1 MMKDE
6 EKVSQETK
14 VVHGGHDLDEE
25 TRAIVPPIHLSTTF
39 EREKDGS
46 YPKGYI
52 YRRSGNP
59 NRDSLERCLLE
70 LEGGE
75 DCAAFS
81 SGSSA
86 AMAVFS
92 SLSPGDHVL
101 APDDL
106 YHGTV
111 HQLDVL
117 MKRWGMETSYVDMT
131 DPESVEDAIRDE
143 TKLIWIET
151 PSNPLLKVTDI
162 EGVCEIACERGVL
175 TAVDN
180 TWSTSVI
187 QRPLA
192 LGADLVV
199 YSTTKYFGGHS
210 DVVGGAVICGEDGAL
225 FERIRDIQIHG
236 GATPSP
242 FDCWLTRRGI
252 KTLGVRMERHCEN
265 ALRIAEFLEGH
276 DSVERVYYPGLESHP
291 GHDVARKQM
300 EMYGGMLSFQVK
312 GGEEEAFEVA
322 AGLKVFTRATS
333 LGSVESLVEH
343 RSSIEG
349 EGTKTPGNLLR
360 LSVGIEDVDDLVC
373 DLEKAL
379 AELT

>member
-1 MMKDE
+1 MDE
-6 EKVSQETK
+6 KEKKRCVDTK
-14 VVHGGHDLDEE
+14 VVHSGKDVDEGTGALVE
-25 TRAIVPPIHLSTTF
+25 PISLSTTF
-39 EREKDGS
+39 ERAVDGS
-46 YPKGYI
+46 YPKGFI
-52 YRRSGNP
+52 YRRNSNP
-59 NRDSLERCLLE
+59 NRDSLERCLMD
-70 LEGGE
+70 LEGGV

-86 AMAVFS
+86 AMSVFQ
-92 SLSPGDHVL
+92 SLEPGDHVL

-111 HQLDVL
+111 HQMDVL
-117 MKRWGMETSYVDMT
+117 MERWGMETSYVDMT
-131 DPESVEDAIRDE
+131 DLDDFREGIRED

-162 EGVCEIACERGVL
+162 GAVCEIAREKQIV

-187 QRPLA
+187 QRPLD

-210 DVVGGAVICGEDGAL
+210 DVVGGAVICAEESETFD
-225 FERIRDIQIHG
+225 RVRDIQIHG

-252 KTLGVRMERHCEN
+252 KTLGVRMERHCKN
-265 ALRIAEFLEGH
+265 AVKIAEFLEGH
-276 DSVERVYYPGLESHP
+276 DGVEKVYYPGLKSHP
-291 GHDVARKQM
+291 GHDIASKQM
-300 EMYGGMLSFQVK
+300 KMYGGMLSFQVY
-312 GGEEEAFEVA
+312 GEEEKAFDVA
-322 AGLKVFTRATS
+322 AGLDVFTRATS

-343 RSSIEG
+343 RASIEG
-349 EGTKTPGNLLR
+349 EGTTTPGNLLR
-360 LSVGIEDVDDLVC
+360 LSVGIEDVDDLIV
-373 DLEKAL
+373 DLDRAL
-379 AELT
+379 DRG